1 MIKVLH
7 IHTLSVISGSGLNVL
22 DTVKRLKEKGYKV
35 EFASSPEGGSL
46 IDEVASFG
54 ITVRP
59 LRYLGREVNILKDPL
74 ALFELMLLIRR
85 QRYDIV
91 HTHNS
96 KAGFIGRIAARIAG
110 VPVVIHTIHGFSFH
124 EYERPPFRILY
135 VLLERLAAKFSDALI
150 TVSTPLKEWGLRLG
164 IGKDAQY
171 RVIPDGIDIER
182 FKVNTDS
189 GIKRSELG
197 IAADDLAVGLV
208 AKLWDGKG
216 HHTLIKAMPDII
228 KEVPRV
234 KFIFVGEGYLRRNLE
249 NQVTTL
255 GLKDSVLFTG
265 FRKDIPEITSIF
277 DLAVLPSFFEGLG
290 RSLLEAMVLSKPVV
304 ATNVGGIPEVVKDN
318 LNGFLVPPG
327 DARALAEAIIHLL
340 KNKELRRRMGEEG
353 RKQIDER
360 FSTKKMVDNI
370 EGVYRQILKEKGF

>member
-1 MIKVLH
+1 MIRILH

-22 DTVKRLKEKGYKV
+22 DTVKRLKEEGYKV

-124 EYERPPFRILY
+124 EYERPPLRILY
-135 VLLERLAAKFSDALI
+135 VLLERLAAKFSDRLI
-150 TVSTPLKEWGLRLG
+150 TVSTPLKDWGLRLG
-164 IGKDAQY
+164 IGREKQY
-171 RVIPDGIDIER
+171 CVIPDGIDIEL
-182 FKVNTDS
+182 FTVKMDLAKT
-189 GIKRSELG
+189 KSELG
-197 IAADDLAVGLV
+197 IRPDSLIVGLV

-216 HHTLIKAMPDII
+216 HHTLIKAMPKII
-228 KEVPRV
+228 EEVPQV
-234 KFIFVGEGYLRRNLE
+234 KFIFAGDGYLRRDLE
-249 NQVTTL
+249 NLVASL
-255 GLKDSVLFTG
+255 CLKDYTIFTG
-265 FRKDIPEITSIF
+265 FRKDIPELTAIF
-277 DLAVLPSFFEGLG
+277 DVAVLPSFFEGLG
-290 RSLLEAMVLSKPVV
+290 RSLLEAMVLGKPIV
-304 ATNVGGIPEVVKDN
+304 ATDVGGIPEVVRHNK
-318 LNGFLVPPG
+318 NGFLVSPG
-327 DARALAEAIIHLL
+327 DSGALAEAIIKLL
-340 KNKELRRRMGEEG
+340 RDKELSRKMGEEG
-353 RKQIDER
+353 RRHINER
-360 FSTKKMVDNI
+360 FSAKKMVDDI
-370 EGVYRQILKEKGF
+370 EGVYQEMLKEKGL